1 MQSASSSIPTRSYSK
16 FILISIVSLSLSVQ
30 ACSKKKPDQPT
41 IQKYCHDKILATIQK
56 KPLSRIEKS
65 FFKDGRSR
73 GILKADHQLLTS
85 LKEDHPRRLRLVQE
99 FSFVDYND
107 KTVKLVSS
115 EENGG
120 IDVNGG
126 NLVTPRIQ
134 CTVTWGL
141 FKGEVMRD
149 QLRVIMVKLDRL
161 QQKMRELDSLVEG
174 SW

>member
-1 MQSASSSIPTRSYSK
+1 MKADQ
-16 FILISIVSLSLSVQ
+16 LS
-30 ACSKKKPDQPT
+30 
-41 IQKYCHDKILATIQK
+41 
-56 KPLSRIEKS
+56 PLDFAE
-65 FFKDGRSR
+65 GRSS
-73 GILKADHQLLTS
+73 ATAANF
-85 LKEDHPRRLRLVQE
+85 VQE
-99 FSFVDYND
+99 FSFVDQNGR
-107 KTVKLVSS
+107 TVKLVRS

-161 QQKMRELDSLVEG
+161 QQKMRELDSIVEG